1 MEEPLAILLGLAV
14 LAAIVVVVVV
24 LPILVVLH
32 GRRIAQ
38 LRARLE
44 RLERQQGTAGPW
56 QELPAVA
63 PRPPPAAEPAI
74 EVVEAEELA
83 EPRVVGRPVS
93 PPPLS
98 PAEAAAGPLAPAE
111 SWEAWIGRRGLGW
124 IAVVLMLLATA
135 FFLKQV
141 FENRWIGELG
151 RVSLGIAAGL
161 LLCGLGF
168 RYYRHDWRRFSQMLT
183 AGGVVLLYLTTFGA
197 FGYYHLLPRQP
208 ASLFLVVLI
217 VEAAALAVLYEAP
230 AIALMAVI
238 GGLLT
243 PLLLASDR
251 DQYRSLFLY
260 LITLNAG
267 VAGLAII
274 RPWRVI
280 GLVSFLGSQ
289 GLFWAWYDRHYH
301 PEKLAA
307 AIGFQAAL
315 LGLYLGASLIVHV
328 VRRRKA
334 TLEDLV
340 RMLLVAGLCF
350 AVAHA
355 LLDED
360 YHLWMGTLAI
370 GMAIVYTTFAWIA
383 LRRAGGDG
391 RLVLTS
397 VAVAVGFVATAIPIQ
412 AQAVWISLGW
422 AILGLALWWF
432 GLKGRFAAVRA
443 MGAVLLVLAAGRLV
457 IFNTPSFDRPP
468 FIPLWNTYG
477 LPALAVAACILTV
490 AALGWRSR
498 RGATAWDR
506 LAMALAGLGGIAL
519 VWWVLSLESYQYF
532 TAQAVQL
539 QTGDGP
545 AGPEGARRV
554 RTADR
559 RSGGPAGGPVVAAG
573 PNGPFGGLGGVR
585 RGSSGG
591 GFPAPQQ
598 RPSLGRIAGVGGH
611 VGQGGAGQH
620 VRPARLLPR
629 SYALCRRHG
638 DGHGRLGVSEVAAF
652 TRGNPGGGATV
663 IRIASFSIVLVLAVA
678 AAAPAENGAR
688 VLAGRA

>member
-14 LAAIVVVVVV
+14 LTALVVTVIV
-24 LPILVVLH
+24 LPILVTMQ

-44 RLERQQGTAGPW
+44 RLERRQGTAGAG
-56 QELPAVA
+56 QETAAHA
-63 PRPPPAAEPAI
+63 PRPSPTAEPAI
-74 EVVEAEELA
+74 ELVLADEPA
-83 EPRVVGRPVS
+83 EPRVVGEPFR
-93 PPPLS
+93 PPPS
-98 PAEAAAGPLAPAE
+98 PVASAGGPPAPTE
-111 SWEAWIGRRGLGW
+111 SWETWIGRRGLGW

-151 RVSLGIAAGL
+151 RVTLGVAAGL

-168 RYYRHDWRRFSQMLT
+168 RYYRRDWRRFSQMLT

-208 ASLFLVVLI
+208 ASLFLVALI

-230 AIALMAVI
+230 SIALMAVI

-260 LITLNAG
+260 LIALNAG
-267 VAGLAII
+267 VAGLSIV

-289 GLFWAWYDRHYH
+289 GLFWAWYDQHYH

-315 LGLYLGASLIVHV
+315 WGLYLGASLIVHV

-334 TLEDLV
+334 TVEDLV
-340 RMLLVAGLCF
+340 RMLLVAGLSF
-350 AVAHA
+350 AVAYA
-355 LLDED
+355 LLYDD

-383 LRRAGGDG
+383 LRWAGGDG

-397 VAVAVGFVATAIPIQ
+397 VAVAIGFVATAIPIQ

-432 GLKGRFAAVRA
+432 GLKARLAAIRA

-457 IFNTPSFDRPP
+457 FFNTPSLDRPP
-468 FIPLWNTYG
+468 FVPLWNSYG

-490 AALGWRSR
+490 AAMSWRTR
-498 RGATAWDR
+498 RSAAPWDR
-506 LAMALAGLGGIAL
+506 LAMAVAGLGGIAL
-519 VWWVLSLESYQYF
+519 VWWILSLESYQYF
-532 TAQAVQL
+532 TAQENQL
-539 QTGDGP
+539 QT
-545 AGPEGARRV
+545 EMARRDQRV
-554 RTADR
+554 ADASGRPIGEVAAQRAEQLLRLGQTALSVVWAAYGAVVLSLGFR
-559 RSGGPAGGPVVAAG
+559 LRSGGLRWAA
-573 PNGPFGGLGGVR
+573 
-585 RGSSGG
+585 
-591 GFPAPQQ
+591 
-598 RPSLGRIAGVGGH
+598 
-611 VGQGGAGQH
+611 
-620 VRPARLLPR
+620 LLV
-629 SYALCRRHG
+629 L
-638 DGHGRLGVSEVAAF
+638 
-652 TRGNPGGGATV
+652 GATLV
-663 IRIASFSIVLVLAVA
+663 KVVLVDMSDLPGFYRVATLFA
-678 AAAPAENGAR
+678 AAVVMAIGAWAYQKWQ
-688 VLAGRA
+688 VSQGETPEVEQP

>member
-14 LAAIVVVVVV
+14 LTALVVTVIV
-24 LPILVVLH
+24 LPILVAVH

-44 RLERQQGTAGPW
+44 RLERRQGTAGAG
-56 QELPAVA
+56 QEIAAVVSQ
-63 PRPPPAAEPAI
+63 PPSAAEPAI
-74 EVVEAEELA
+74 ELVLADEPA
-83 EPRVVGRPVS
+83 EPMVFGGPVR
-93 PPPLS
+93 PPP
-98 PAEAAAGPLAPAE
+98 PAPAE
-111 SWEAWIGRRGLGW
+111 SWETWIGRRGLGW
-124 IAVVLMLLATA
+124 VAVVLMLLATA

-151 RVSLGIAAGL
+151 RVALGVAAGL
-161 LLCGLGF
+161 LLSGLGF
-168 RYYRHDWRRFSQMLT
+168 RYYRRDWRRFSQMLT

-208 ASLFLVVLI
+208 ASLFLVALI

-230 AIALMAVI
+230 SIALMAVI
-238 GGLLT
+238 GGLMT

-260 LITLNAG
+260 LIALNAG
-267 VAGLAII
+267 VAGLAIV

-328 VRRRKA
+328 VRRWKA
-334 TLEDLV
+334 TVEDLV
-340 RMLLVAGLCF
+340 RMLLVAGLSF
-350 AVAHA
+350 AVAYT

-360 YHLWMGTLAI
+360 YHLWMGSLAI

-383 LRRAGGDG
+383 LRSAGGDG

-397 VAVAVGFVATAIPIQ
+397 VAVAIGFVATAIPIQ

-432 GLKGRFAAVRA
+432 GLKARFAAIRA

-457 IFNTPSFDRPP
+457 IFNTPSLDRPP
-468 FIPLWNTYG
+468 FVPLWNSYG

-490 AALGWRSR
+490 AALSWRTR
-498 RGATAWDR
+498 RSATPLDR
-506 LAMALAGLGGIAL
+506 LAMAVAGLGGIAL

-532 TAQAVQL
+532 TAQAAQL
-539 QTGDGP
+539 QSEMAQRDQ
-545 AGPEGARRV
+545 RV
-554 RTADR
+554 PDA
-559 RSGGPAGGPVVAAG
+559 SG
-573 PNGPFGGLGGVR
+573 
-585 RGSSGG
+585 
-591 GFPAPQQ
+591 
-598 RPSLGRIAGVGGH
+598 RPIG
-611 VGQGGAGQH
+611 
-620 VRPARLLPR
+620 
-629 SYALCRRHG
+629 
-638 DGHGRLGVSEVAAF
+638 EVAAQRAEQLLRLGH
-652 TRGNPGGGATV
+652 TALSVVWAAYGVA
-663 IRIASFSIVLVLAVA
+663 VLAVGFRLRSSGLRWA
-678 AAAPAENGAR
+678 ALLVLGATLGKVVLVDMSDLPGFYRVATLFVAAVVMAMAAWAYQKWQVSQGETPE
-688 VLAGRA
+688 VEQP

>member
-14 LAAIVVVVVV
+14 LTAIVVTVIV
-24 LPILVVLH
+24 LPILVALH

-44 RLERQQGTAGPW
+44 RLERQQGTGGAG
-56 QELPAVA
+56 QEIAAVA
-63 PRPPPAAEPAI
+63 PRPSAAAEPVI
-74 EVVEAEELA
+74 ELVGADEPA
-83 EPRVVGRPVS
+83 EPMVIGEPFRRP
-93 PPPLS
+93 PS
-98 PAEAAAGPLAPAE
+98 PAGSAGGPLAPAE
-111 SWEAWIGRRGLGW
+111 SWETWIGRRGLGW

-151 RVSLGIAAGL
+151 RVTLGVAAGL

-168 RYYRHDWRRFSQMLT
+168 RYDRRDWRRFSQMLT

-208 ASLFLVVLI
+208 ASFFLVVLI

-267 VAGLAII
+267 VAGLAIV

-315 LGLYLGASLIVHV
+315 LGLYLGASLIAHV

-350 AVAHA
+350 AVAYT
-355 LLDED
+355 LLDDD

-397 VAVAVGFVATAIPIQ
+397 VAVAIGFVATAIPIQ

-468 FIPLWNTYG
+468 FVPLWNTYG

-490 AALGWRSR
+490 AALSWRSR
-498 RGATAWDR
+498 RSATLLDR
-506 LAMALAGLGGIAL
+506 LAMAVAGLGGIAL

-539 QTGDGP
+539 QTEMAQRDQ
-545 AGPEGARRV
+545 RV
-554 RTADR
+554 PDA
-559 RSGGPAGGPVVAAG
+559 SG
-573 PNGPFGGLGGVR
+573 
-585 RGSSGG
+585 
-591 GFPAPQQ
+591 
-598 RPSLGRIAGVGGH
+598 RPIG
-611 VGQGGAGQH
+611 
-620 VRPARLLPR
+620 
-629 SYALCRRHG
+629 
-638 DGHGRLGVSEVAAF
+638 EVAAQRADQLRRLGQTALSVVWAAYGVVVLSVGF
-652 TRGNPGGGATV
+652 RLRSSGLRWAALLVLGVTLGKV
-663 IRIASFSIVLVLAVA
+663 VLVDMSDLPGFYRVATLFVA
-678 AAAPAENGAR
+678 AVVMAMAAWAYQKWQVSQGETPE
-688 VLAGRA
+688 VEQP